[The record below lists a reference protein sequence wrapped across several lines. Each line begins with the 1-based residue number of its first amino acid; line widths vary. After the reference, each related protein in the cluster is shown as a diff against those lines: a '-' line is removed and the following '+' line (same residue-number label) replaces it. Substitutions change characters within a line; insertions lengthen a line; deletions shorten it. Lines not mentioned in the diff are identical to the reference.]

1 MLTLEIG
8 RFAHEFGWE
17 EIPGK
22 VRRQITSAF
31 IDTMATMVAGRTEPV
46 TAVLLH
52 HLTDE
57 LTLPGRSSLLFEDRY
72 VQTQYAALING
83 TAAHALDYDD
93 VALSGHP
100 STVLVPALV
109 AQAQHIGAS
118 GQDLIRAYLVGYETW
133 AELVS
138 RDADPHHTKG
148 WHPTGVFGTVA
159 AAAALGALER
169 LDPTTVAN
177 AVALAASMASGL
189 AGNFGTMAK
198 PFHAGRAAQAG
209 IEAVRLGRCG
219 MTASLDVLDRGN
231 GYLMAIS
238 PKGRVRTDS
247 VTAPLGARL
256 RFLENGLSVKNYPVC
271 YFAHRI
277 IDGVLDLREQA
288 GLKASDIARVKL
300 VIGSVQAGMLRNR
313 QPRNALE
320 AKFSAEFGVA
330 AAILAGRVD
339 LSVLSDAFVSRDDVQ
354 ALMTRVEV
362 ETTEEQCPIE
372 PVFAPNDYVTVE
384 TTDGR
389 VLDSG
394 PIRFP
399 RGNALNP
406 LPEAALREKF
416 ISCVS
421 DAPELDAAAVFAR
434 LSELE
439 SLSDIGGLFCTP
451 AAGTPQLRS
460 AAR

>member
-1 MLTLEIG
+1 MTEAAMLTLEIG
-8 RFAHEFGWE
+8 RFAHEFGWDA
-17 EIPGK
+17 IPDK

-31 IDTMATMVAGRTEPV
+31 IDTTATMVAGRTEPV

-52 HLTDE
+52 HLADE
-57 LTLPGRSSLLFEDRY
+57 LALAGHSSLLFGDRH
-72 VQTQYAALING
+72 VPAQYAALVNG

-109 AQAQHIGAS
+109 AQGQHIGAS
-118 GQDLIRAYLVGYETW
+118 GPDLIRAYLVGYETW

-138 RDADPHHTKG
+138 RDADPHHAKG

-169 LDPTTVAN
+169 LDPAIVAH
-177 AVALAASMASGL
+177 AVALAASMAAGL
-189 AGNFGTMAK
+189 VGNFGTMTK

-209 IEAVRLGRCG
+209 IEAVRLARCG
-219 MTASLDVLDRGN
+219 MTAALDVLDRGN

-238 PKGRVRTDS
+238 PNGRVRMDP
-247 VTAPLGARL
+247 VAAPLGTML

-277 IDGVLDLREQA
+277 IDGVLDLRAQA
-288 GLKASDIARVKL
+288 GLQASEVAHVKL
-300 VIGSVQAGMLRNR
+300 VIGDVQAGMLRNH
-313 QPRNALE
+313 QPRSALE

-330 AAILAGRVD
+330 AAMVAGRVD
-339 LSVLSDAFVSRDDVQ
+339 LSVLNDAFVGRDDVR
-354 ALMTRVEV
+354 ALMARVEV
-362 ETTEEQCPIE
+362 ETTEAQCPVE
-372 PVFAPNDYVTVE
+372 PVFAPNDYVTIG
-384 TTDGR
+384 TRDGR

-406 LPEAALREKF
+406 LPAAALGEKF
-416 ISCVS
+416 INCLAG
-421 DAPELDAAAVFAR
+421 APELDAPAIFAR
-434 LSELE
+434 LSALE
-439 SLSDIGGLFCTP
+439 SLPDLAGVFCAP
-451 AAGTPQLRS
+451 AAAGR
-460 AAR
+460 